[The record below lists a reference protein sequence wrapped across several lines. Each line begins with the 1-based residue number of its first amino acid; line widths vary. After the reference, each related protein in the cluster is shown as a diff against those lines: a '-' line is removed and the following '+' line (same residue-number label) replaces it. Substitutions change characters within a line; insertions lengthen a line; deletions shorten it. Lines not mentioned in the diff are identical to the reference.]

1 MWAMSSGRYPTS
13 SYLRSLQYVCPTV
26 ASVPS
31 IMVYVGFL
39 SVVVSPYM
47 MRAIRASNLRLL
59 STTTLVIFG
68 DVHKHGAE
76 SWPSGQ
82 IDQKH
87 RESLKIWCW
96 RRMEIS
102 WTDSVQ
108 N

>member
-1 MWAMSSGRYPTS
+1 
-13 SYLRSLQYVCPTV
+13 
-26 ASVPS
+26 
-31 IMVYVGFL
+31 MVSACFL
-39 SVVVSPYM
+39 SVVVSLYI
-47 MRAIRASNLRLL
+47 MRATRASSLRLL
-59 STTTLVIFG
+59 STTALVIFG

-76 SWPSGQ
+76 SWLSGQ
-82 IDQKH
+82 IGQKH

>member
-1 MWAMSSGRYPTS
+1 MYV
-13 SYLRSLQYVCPTV
+13 LLSLLSH
-26 ASVPS
+26 SV
-31 IMVYVGFL
+31 MVSVGFL
-39 SVVVSPYM
+39 SVVVSPYVL
-47 MRAIRASNLRLL
+47 RATRASNFRLH
-59 STTTLVIFG
+59 SSTTLVIFG
-68 DVHKHGAE
+68 DVHKYGAE
-76 SWPSGQ
+76 SWPCRQ